1 MAFCCDHSKKQ
12 LLPFL
17 FNEHGKEEHSQG
29 RMCYCL
35 PSGIEWS
42 CISCTASTDSPT
54 KFLWRACTTPD
65 QVNGACGELFAF
77 QALKTSAKH
86 LTLES
91 CFFSKLSST
100 SVEMCR
106 DIPKTLHREG
116 MQAPISSQKMASVN
130 KSRWYKRKERNNH

>member
-1 MAFCCDHSKKQ
+1 M
-12 LLPFL
+12 
-17 FNEHGKEEHSQG
+17 
-29 RMCYCL
+29 
-35 PSGIEWS
+35 EWT
-42 CISCTASTDSPT
+42 CISCAASTDSPT

-106 DIPKTLHREG
+106 DIPKTRHREG
-116 MQAPISSQKMASVN
+116 MQAPISSQKMASLN
-130 KSRWYKRKERNNH
+130 KSTVDGTKKVKEHPLKH